1 MIRRALAA
9 LTLALGMSGCS
20 SSAGPTGVATPMDA
34 ATLFATIATLS
45 ASRPFTAAAVSRAT
59 GAKLSDTPQSNPYF
73 KVLRGTKGAAG
84 PFDLVEVREPTAQS
98 TGQAGMV
105 LLELSE
111 PCVKRADVGD
121 RFGQAAPSTPAP
133 PNPHMPPDS
142 PEYEVYPQSWG
153 AIKLGFK
160 PSTGCLVSVV
170 IDGVK

>member
-1 MIRRALAA
+1 MLRRALAA

-45 ASRPFTAAAVSRAT
+45 ASRPFSAAAVSRAT

-98 TGQAGMV
+98 TGQA
-105 LLELSE
+105 
-111 PCVKRADVGD
+111 
-121 RFGQAAPSTPAP
+121 APSVPAP
-133 PNPHMPPDS
+133 PSPHMPPDS

-170 IDGVK
+170 IDGNK